1 MAVFV
6 CDLCN
11 SLNYSGDYPDGN
23 VLQCE
28 ECGST
33 ELSPDLHSVGCTH
46 PNSVVNAFN
55 PTQRICT
62 HCSDVVN
69 P

>member
-6 CDLCN
+6 FDLCN

-23 VLQCE
+23 VLQFE

-33 ELSPDLHSVGCTH
+33 ELSPDLHSVGFTH
-46 PNSVVNAFN
+46 PNSVVN
-55 PTQRICT
+55 P
-62 HCSDVVN
+62 
-69 P
+69 